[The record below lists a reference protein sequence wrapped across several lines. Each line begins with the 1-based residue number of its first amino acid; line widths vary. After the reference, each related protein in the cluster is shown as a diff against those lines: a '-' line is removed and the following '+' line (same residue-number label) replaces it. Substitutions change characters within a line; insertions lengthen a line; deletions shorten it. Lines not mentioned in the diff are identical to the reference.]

1 MPIFRGTITV
11 AITIAASA
19 LTGCGGAGE
28 GPPATS
34 PTSSTSAAAGS
45 STTATPSTTKTPAG
59 PPDATAVAK
68 RVSAGVKSVTKLV
81 TITEDNDPNNKIGRP
96 GGYVSAATLYDE
108 GATCTELGVE
118 CGATVEVW
126 PDEESATT
134 RSKFIQ
140 DTLKN
145 ANGALGEE
153 YHYQDGPVL
162 LRVFGDIKPS
172 VAKTYQAAF
181 TQQ

>member
-1 MPIFRGTITV
+1 
-11 AITIAASA
+11 
-19 LTGCGGAGE
+19 
-28 GPPATS
+28 
-34 PTSSTSAAAGS
+34 
-45 STTATPSTTKTPAG
+45 
-59 PPDATAVAK
+59 
-68 RVSAGVKSVTKLV
+68 VTKLV

-126 PDEESATT
+126 PDEASATA

-140 DTLKN
+140 DALKG
-145 ANGALGEE
+145 ANGVLGEE

-162 LRVFGDIKPS
+162 LRVFGTIKPS
-172 VAKTYQAAF
+172 VAKKYQAAF
-181 TQQ
+181 SQL